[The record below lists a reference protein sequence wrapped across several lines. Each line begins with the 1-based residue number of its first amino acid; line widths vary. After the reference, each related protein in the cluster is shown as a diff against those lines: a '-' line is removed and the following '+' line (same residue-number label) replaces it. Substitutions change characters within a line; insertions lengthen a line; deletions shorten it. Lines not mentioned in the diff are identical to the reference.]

1 MLGMIEIQFIPCEI
15 AFALVWFAVRAI
27 ICAKRKAVD
36 WKHEALLLL
45 MLVNLAVII
54 RFSFF
59 PFDTVDGRVQPL
71 VFEPAAI
78 FPLRVNLIPFKQLL
92 WFETTRDL
100 VINLAGNFAMFI
112 PTGIIVPIIWPELNR
127 FWKAIP
133 VGMLIPIC
141 IELAQLPFAVRA
153 TDVDDLILN
162 TAGIAVGY
170 MVYALVKRL
179 FDGKCV

>member
-1 MLGMIEIQFIPCEI
+1 MIEIPFIAGAI
-15 AFALVWFAVRAI
+15 AYALAWLAVRII
-27 ICAKRKAVD
+27 ICARRGSVD

-45 MLVNLAVII
+45 MFANLAAII

-59 PFDTVDGRVQPL
+59 PFDLVDGHVQPL
-71 VFEPAAI
+71 VFEPGAI
-78 FPLRVNLIPFKQLL
+78 FPLRVNLVPFKQLL

-100 VINLAGNFAMFI
+100 VVNLVGNFAMFI
-112 PTGIIVPIIWPELNR
+112 PTGTIVPIIWPDLDR
-127 FWKAIP
+127 FWKSIP
-133 VGMLIPIC
+133 AGMLIPIC

-170 MVYALVKRL
+170 MVFALIRRVRKGSL
-179 FDGKCV
+179 Q